1 MFNIKELRIKKG
13 VTQTELANY
22 VGVSL
27 RSIQHWEK
35 GTKNIT
41 IFRLEKINT
50 FFGLNMNLNAYEDF
64 EPETLLVAETNP
76 EYIIN
81 KKNLEKIEV
90 LEDTIK
96 EKDEQLKYLKL
107 QVEFLRN
114 DISKSKNSI

>member
-27 RSIQHWEK
+27 RSVQHWEK

-50 FFGLNMNLNAYEDF
+50 FFGLNMNLSAYEDF
-64 EPETLLVAETNP
+64 VPETLLVAERNP
-76 EYIIN
+76 EYILN
-81 KKNLEKIEV
+81 NENLKKIEV
-90 LEDTIK
+90 LEETIR
-96 EKDEQLKYLKL
+96 EKDEQLKYFKQ
-107 QVEFLRN
+107 QVEFLKN
-114 DISKSKNSI
+114 NVTKTKNSK